1 MRGARTKVGIVFG
14 AALGILFGQMLF
26 DDWWVGPMIGVA
38 VGLIMGAIADLV
50 RPGSGPRRR
59 PPRRDVKT
67 D

>member
-1 MRGARTKVGIVFG
+1 MRGAPTGVSIVFG

-50 RPGSGPRRR
+50 RPAGGPRR
-59 PPRRDVKT
+59 DDAT
-67 D
+67 